1 MNHMSSFSMDGKR
14 NECYLQKPEGEGH
27 LISRFFHFLRCNV
40 YVGMAR
46 NRAQY
51 KDHKSSYLKIEIKTI
66 FDMIIV

>member
-1 MNHMSSFSMDGKR
+1 MSVIFRNLKERDILFQDSFTSYGAM
-14 NECYLQKPEGEGH
+14 YT
-27 LISRFFHFLRCNV
+27 